1 MKIIC
6 IGRNYVAHA
15 QELANEVPTS
25 PVVFLKPQTA
35 LLKSGDAFYHPE
47 FSKDI
52 HYECELVLRIGKAGK
67 YIQEEFAYKYIDAY
81 TLGIDFTARD
91 LQDIQ
96 KQKGLPWEIA
106 KAFDGSAVVGEFT
119 QVKDIREEL
128 PIYFTFYQNNVI
140 KQHGD
145 TNLMIFSIEK
155 IIAYVSQF
163 FTLQQG
169 DLIYTGTPA
178 GVGKINI
185 GDVLRAG
192 IAEEEI
198 FRVLV
203 K

>member
-52 HYECELVLRIGKAGK
+52 HYECELVLRIGKSGK
-67 YIQEEFAYKYIDAY
+67 YIQEQFAYKYIDAFS
-81 TLGIDFTARD
+81 LGIDFTARD
-91 LQDIQ
+91 LQEQQ

-106 KAFDGSAVVGEFT
+106 KAFDNSAVVGTFIAT
-119 QVKDIREEL
+119 QDIRADL
-128 PIYFTFYQNNVI
+128 PMMFSFYQNDVL
-140 KQHGD
+140 KQSGD
-145 TNLMIFSIEK
+145 TSLMMFSVEK

-185 GDVLRAG
+185 GDKLRAVIG
-192 IAEEEI
+192 DREMFAVE
-198 FRVLV
+198 V